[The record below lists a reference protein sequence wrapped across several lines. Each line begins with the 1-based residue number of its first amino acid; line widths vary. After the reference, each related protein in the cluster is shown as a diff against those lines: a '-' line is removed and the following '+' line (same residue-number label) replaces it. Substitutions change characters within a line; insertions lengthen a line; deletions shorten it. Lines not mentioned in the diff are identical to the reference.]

1 MAKKTSTALAVKHAL
16 ARVRARPPMIMRLPA
31 PIVKVKKTKHKRH
44 GHGGGGR
51 DLMNKERMGIVV
63 GSFAVGILEKQKL
76 LDSLPALPFIGKTGT
91 IGIGA
96 YLLSN
101 KGHNKLADE
110 VCTAALVIAAHEL
123 ASTGTI
129 VGQVEGAGGG
139 AGDAPAVDVGYVA
152 GW

>member
-1 MAKKTSTALAVKHAL
+1 MEKKKTTTALAVKHAL
-16 ARVRARPPMIMRLPA
+16 ARTPRPLIMRLPA
-31 PIVKVKKTKHKRH
+31 PIVKVKKPKHRRH
-44 GHGGGGR
+44 GSGGGGR

-91 IGIGA
+91 IGVGA

-101 KGHNKLADE
+101 KGKNRLADE

-129 VGQVEGAGGG
+129 VGSVAGPGG
-139 AGDAPAVDVGYVA
+139 EGDAPAVDVGYVA